1 MTEPSTEHPSSTKS
15 LPLTAKQVW
24 TGMGIM
30 LIVLN
35 VGLYLTLWLTIHDS
49 RTVRTIGALVGVLF
63 IPVTL
68 AIFRQIDDKKPEH
81 RGLFVGG
88 LIGIGVG
95 VLMIV
100 WLLASYK

>member
-1 MTEPSTEHPSSTKS
+1 
-15 LPLTAKQVW
+15 
-24 TGMGIM
+24 MGIM

-100 WLLASYK
+100 WYN